1 MKNEWAG
8 LKVILW
14 MFFTQRN
21 NKGPVRYLGLPLIE
35 WVLWAFFIS
44 LVSLFYWIV
53 FRLFASMTY
62 IVGVR

>member
-21 NKGPVRYLGLPLIE
+21 NKGPVRYFGLPLIE

-53 FRLFASMTY
+53 FRLFASMAY